1 MRMAQTAPK
10 RLQFRI
16 RGREMNR
23 IEAVSDVVFG
33 FALTL
38 LVVSGQVPHTYAE
51 LIDAMRAFPAFA
63 LTFAMLMVVWVR
75 HYYFFRN
82 YGLDDAPTIAL
93 NTLLLFVVVFYV
105 YPLKF
110 LFTVWLAP
118 LTGMQM
124 RSTGPDGAMHLV
136 LAYGDTRGL
145 MIIFGSGYVAIYLA
159 FAALVFHAYRM
170 REVLGLD
177 AYEIAHTKN
186 ALAAQL
192 LNASVGVL
200 SILVVMLVA
209 PAQAGYAGYIYF
221 LVPVFLSVHGRFWRR
236 RKRALEIETRALA

>member
-1 MRMAQTAPK
+1 MND
-10 RLQFRI
+10 RLRTQSPRLEFRL

-38 LVVSGQVPHTYAE
+38 LVVSGQVPRTYAE
-51 LIDAMRAFPAFA
+51 LIDAMRGFPAFA
-63 LTFAMLMVVWVR
+63 LTFAMLMVVWAR
-75 HYYFFRN
+75 HYYFFR
-82 YGLDDAPTIAL
+82 YFGLDDAPTIVL

-118 LTGMQM
+118 VTGQN
-124 RSTGPDGAMHLV
+124 GGALQ
-136 LAYGDTRGL
+136 LAALDTRGL
-145 MIIFGSGYVAIYLA
+145 MIIFGSGYVAVYLA

-170 REVLGLD
+170 REALGLN
-177 AYEIAHTKN
+177 AYEIAHTEN

-192 LNASVGVL
+192 LNASVGAL
-200 SILVVMLVA
+200 SILLAMLVS
-209 PAQAGYAGYIYF
+209 PRQAGYAGYVYL
-221 LVPVFLSVHGRFWRR
+221 LVPLFLNLHGRLWRR
-236 RKRALEIETRALA
+236 RRRAMAEEIASLA